1 MPTKSLRALLAF
13 LVFFS
18 LLTAG
23 GTQAQG
29 VAAITP
35 PQITYSGNSGLS
47 FLAIPAKWPMAQKS
61 TFQWFVNGKAVAG
74 ATKVKFKATVKQ
86 KNQSIQIKEFGSLG
100 TAVSVV
106 GKIGQVIVNTKPAVS
121 IVDPLSNKVVAK

>member
-13 LVFFS
+13 LVFLS

-47 FLAIPAKWPMAQKS
+47 FLAIPAKWSVAQKN
-61 TFQWFVNGKAVAG
+61 TYQWFVNGKAVRG
-74 ATKVKFKATVKQ
+74 ANKLAFKATAKQ
-86 KNQSIQIKEFGSLG
+86 KNQRIQFKEIGSLG
-100 TAVSVV
+100 TSVSVV
-106 GKIGQVIVNTKPAVS
+106 GKIGQVIVNTKPSV
-121 IVDPLSNKVVAK
+121 